1 MLWAIWEQICKMQK
15 SVQGALWMIAT
26 GVAFAAIN
34 VVTPY
39 ISQQYPISSEWT
51 AFFQYSFAFVFLI
64 PVFIQAGL
72 KRVATTHRFWIHLLR
87 ILAAII
93 GVQLWVKALSLQFPI
108 GEGVALLMTSPLF
121 ASLGA
126 FLFLKEKATITRIV
140 VTFVGFIGALLIL
153 SPSYQAM
160 NYVAFLPLAAALF
173 WAIYSLLIKYLTDKD
188 HPLTLLFYLYLLMFP
203 INLLLAM
210 TGNFSHGIQG
220 LGFNLTLSLLGYLL
234 ALGFLTM
241 IAHFTLVK
249 AYQAADAIYV
259 QPFDYLKLPLNTL
272 LGFIFF
278 GWAVGTQF
286 WIGAIIMITALL
298 YITYFESQK

>member
-1 MLWAIWEQICKMQK
+1 MQR
-15 SVQGALWMIAT
+15 SLSGALWMIAT

-34 VVTPY
+34 VITPF
-39 ISQQYPISSEWT
+39 ISEKYLISSSWT
-51 AFFQYSFAFVFLI
+51 AFFQYSFAFLFLC
-64 PVFIQAGL
+64 PTFLKAGI
-72 KRVATTHRFWIHLLR
+72 KRVATTQRFWIHLLR

-93 GVQLWVKALSLQFPI
+93 GVQLWIKALSLQFPI

-121 ASLGA
+121 ASIGA
-126 FLFLKEKATITRIV
+126 FIFLKEKATRMRVV
-140 VTFVGFIGALLIL
+140 VTIIGFIGAMLIL
-153 SPSYQAM
+153 DPSYKAM
-160 NYVAFLPLAAALF
+160 NYVAFLPLAAAFF

-203 INLLLAM
+203 VNLLLAL
-210 TGNFSHGIQG
+210 TSNFTHGIE
-220 LGFNLTLSLLGYLL
+220 GFNFAVSFELMGYLL

-249 AYQAADAIYV
+249 AYHVADAIYV

-278 GWAVGTQF
+278 GSTVGMQF
-286 WIGAIIMITALL
+286 WAGAVIMIAALL
-298 YITYFESQK
+298 YITYFESK